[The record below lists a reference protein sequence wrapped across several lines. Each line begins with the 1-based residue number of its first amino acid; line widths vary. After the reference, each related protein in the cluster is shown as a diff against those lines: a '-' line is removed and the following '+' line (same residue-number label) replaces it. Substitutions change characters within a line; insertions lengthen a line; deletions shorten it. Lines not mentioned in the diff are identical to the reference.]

1 MSLLSGGGPT
11 GVSLAG
17 LPPETIMKLG
27 EMGQQGDYQ
36 RMRISQLLGNSLEN
50 KQTREDAQVAAQQA
64 HIENMRK
71 LAQKDRELGQK
82 DTELLQ
88 GDAKVA
94 IEQGKLDNQK
104 AMLYY
109 DQEYKSALASNNYSA
124 AGEAQARMKEME
136 VMQRALEAFEKG
148 TATDAQKALVA
159 GKYLRKGRGG
169 AGGTG
174 TGEDGDDGVPEAQI
188 TARQKAAAVA
198 AQEAIKSSGDQ
209 KTFNVHNKMLLD
221 WGPDD
226 TRRMYR
232 FEDVW
237 GLDNV
242 QEWELPPGVTLGS
255 IRRDAKNLGITVEE
269 AVDYIFNKYVK
280 K

>member
-17 LPPETIMKLG
+17 LPPEMIMKLG

-88 GDAKVA
+88 GADKVA

-109 DQEYKSALASNNYSA
+109 DQKYKSALASSNYSA
-124 AGEAQARMKEME
+124 AGEARARVKEME

-159 GKYLRKGRGG
+159 GKYLRKGKG
-169 AGGTG
+169 AGGSG

-198 AQEAIKSSGDQ
+198 AQEAIKSSSDQ
-209 KTFNVHNKMLLD
+209 KTFNVHNKMYLE
-221 WGPDD
+221 WSSDD
-226 TRRMYR
+226 TRKMYR

-237 GLDNV
+237 GSDNV

>member
-17 LPPETIMKLG
+17 LPPEMIMKLG

-159 GKYLRKGRGG
+159 GKYFRKGKGT
-169 AGGTG
+169 GGTG
-174 TGEDGDDGVPEAQI
+174 TGEDGDDGVPEAQV

-198 AQEAIKSSGDQ
+198 AQEAIKSSSDQ
-209 KTFNVHNKMLLD
+209 KTFNVHNKMHLD
-221 WGPDD
+221 WAPDD
-226 TRRMYR
+226 TRKMYR

-237 GLDNV
+237 GSDNV
-242 QEWELPPGVTLGS
+242 QEWELPPGITLGS
-255 IRRDAKNLGITVEE
+255 IRKDAANLGITVEE
-269 AVDYIFNKYVK
+269 ATEYIYNKYVK

>member
-1 MSLLSGGGPT
+1 
-11 GVSLAG
+11 
-17 LPPETIMKLG
+17 
-27 EMGQQGDYQ
+27 
-36 RMRISQLLGNSLEN
+36 MRISQLLGNSLEN

-71 LAQKDRELGQK
+71 LAQKDREIGQK

-94 IEQGKLDNQK
+94 IEQGKLDNEK

-109 DQEYKSALASNNYSA
+109 NQEYKSALASSNYSA

-198 AQEAIKSSGDQ
+198 AQEAIKSSSNQG
-209 KTFNVHNKMLLD
+209 TFNVHNKMHLD
-221 WGPDD
+221 WAPDD
-226 TRRMYR
+226 TRKMYHYN
-232 FEDVW
+232 DVV
-237 GLDNV
+237 GPNSVD
-242 QEWELPPGVTLGS
+242 EWTLPPGITLGS
-255 IRRDAKNLGITVEE
+255 IRKDAANLGITVEE
-269 AVDYIFNKYVK
+269 ATEYIYNKYVK

>member
-17 LPPETIMKLG
+17 LPPEMIMKLG

-88 GDAKVA
+88 GADKVA
-94 IEQGKLDNQK
+94 IEKGKLDNQK

-109 DQEYKSALASNNYSA
+109 DQEYKSALASNNYST

-159 GKYLRKGRGG
+159 GKYLRKDRGT
-169 AGGTG
+169 GGTG

-198 AQEAIKSSGDQ
+198 AQEAIKSSSDQ

-237 GLDNV
+237 GSDNV